1 MNEGNGVEQD
11 VWERKYHLAL
21 ERMERDEREYRSLEE
36 GLRRLVL
43 RLAALARG
51 QSAQADRLLDDLGD
65 GLRHASDPDALE
77 PLLAALADV
86 VTALEPGELPVSA
99 DAEFAPPLPREVL
112 HANVE
117 TTAAGASADVAGFG
131 TGTGTDAATAAG
143 AANPNE
149 ANQAATDALRQVL
162 QRIVLLPALAGR
174 SDELGAV
181 LAEARGTDAILS
193 AAHGLADI
201 VNLQREA
208 LRHDIAQLQDLLA
221 DVSGRL
227 GDMTRYLV
235 AETEHVVVGE
245 EQGRD
250 LDATVREEMRLLV
263 EQTQSAT
270 DLDAL
275 QAQVNARLAMID
287 EHFRAFRV
295 REDERLATYRDR
307 AERMRDRV
315 EELETQAT
323 SLQDSL
329 RREHELALTDPLTGL
344 PNRLSYERRM
354 AEIEQDVR
362 EHGVVACVGAFD
374 IDHFK
379 VINDSF
385 GHAAGDAVLRIVGAT
400 LTRELPEP
408 AFVARYGGEEFVVVF
423 AGITADEAMTA
434 AEALCETVAALA
446 FHASQKPVTVT
457 MSGGI
462 THFRSDDTA
471 ATAFDR
477 ADRALY
483 AAKRAG
489 RNRCL
494 LL

>member
-1 MNEGNGVEQD
+1 
-11 VWERKYHLAL
+11 
-21 ERMERDEREYRSLEE
+21 
-36 GLRRLVL
+36 
-43 RLAALARG
+43 
-51 QSAQADRLLDDLGD
+51 
-65 GLRHASDPDALE
+65 
-77 PLLAALADV
+77 
-86 VTALEPGELPVSA
+86 
-99 DAEFAPPLPREVL
+99 
-112 HANVE
+112 
-117 TTAAGASADVAGFG
+117 
-131 TGTGTDAATAAG
+131 
-143 AANPNE
+143 
-149 ANQAATDALRQVL
+149 
-162 QRIVLLPALAGR
+162 
-174 SDELGAV
+174 
-181 LAEARGTDAILS
+181 
-193 AAHGLADI
+193 
-201 VNLQREA
+201 
-208 LRHDIAQLQDLLA
+208 
-221 DVSGRL
+221 
-227 GDMTRYLV
+227 
-235 AETEHVVVGE
+235 
-245 EQGRD
+245 
-250 LDATVREEMRLLV
+250 MRLLV

-270 DLDAL
+270 HLDAL
-275 QAQVNARLAMID
+275 QAQVNARLSMID

-307 AERMRDRV
+307 AERMKDRV

-362 EHGVVACVGAFD
+362 EHGGVACVGAFD

-385 GHAAGDAVLRIVGAT
+385 GHAAGDAVLRIVGQT

-423 AGITADEAMTA
+423 AGMSAEDAIA
-434 AEALCETVAALA
+434 AATALCETVAALA

-462 THFRSDDTA
+462 TRFLVDDTA
-471 ATAFDR
+471 ATVFDR

-494 LL
+494 LR

>member
-1 MNEGNGVEQD
+1 MNEGDGLDQD

-21 ERMERDEREYRSLEE
+21 ERMERDEHDFRRLEE

-51 QSAQADRLLDDLGD
+51 QSVEADRLLDQLGD
-65 GLRHASDPDALE
+65 GLSLASDPGALDAL
-77 PLLAALADV
+77 LDALAEA
-86 VTALEPGELPVSA
+86 VTALEPSLAPVPAHVPTTSESALPA
-99 DAEFAPPLPREVL
+99 
-112 HANVE
+112 
-117 TTAAGASADVAGFG
+117 
-131 TGTGTDAATAAG
+131 AATADVG
-143 AANPNE
+143 
-149 ANQAATDALRQVL
+149 QAVTEALRQVL
-162 QRIVLLPALAGR
+162 LHIVLIPALAGR
-174 SDELGAV
+174 GDEWRAA
-181 LAEARGTDAILS
+181 LAQARDPDAISS
-193 AAHGLADI
+193 AAQGLADL
-201 VNLQREA
+201 VNLQRES

-235 AETEHVVVGE
+235 AETENVVVGD

-263 EQTQSAT
+263 EQTQGAT

-287 EHFRAFRV
+287 QHFRAFRE
-295 REDERLATYRDR
+295 REDERLASYRDR

-354 AEIEQDVR
+354 AEIEHDVR
-362 EHGVVACVGAFD
+362 ERGGVACVGAFD

-385 GHAAGDAVLRIVGAT
+385 GHAAGDAVLRIVGQT

-408 AFVARYGGEEFVVVF
+408 AFVARYGGEEFVVIF
-423 AGITADEAMTA
+423 AGISADEALA
-434 AEALCETVAALA
+434 AAQTLCNTVAALA

-462 THFRSDDTA
+462 TRFLANDTA
-471 ATAFDR
+471 ASVFDR

-494 LL
+494 VL

>member
-1 MNEGNGVEQD
+1 MNEGDAVEQD

-21 ERMERDEREYRSLEE
+21 ERMERDESDFRRLEE
-36 GLRRLVL
+36 GLRRLVV

-51 QSAQADRLLDDLGD
+51 QGAEADRLLDRLGD
-65 GLRHASDPDALE
+65 DLRHASQPETLDPLLDALAEAVAALE
-77 PLLAALADV
+77 PR
-86 VTALEPGELPVSA
+86 GLPVAAIVA
-99 DAEFAPPLPREVL
+99 DTVSDASPDGAIATVLDEVI
-112 HANVE
+112 
-117 TTAAGASADVAGFG
+117 
-131 TGTGTDAATAAG
+131 
-143 AANPNE
+143 
-149 ANQAATDALRQVL
+149 R
-162 QRIVLLPALAGR
+162 RIVLVPALAVR
-174 SDELGAV
+174 ADELRTTIAQAQGSEAV
-181 LAEARGTDAILS
+181 TA
-193 AAHGLADI
+193 AAHGLADL

-208 LRHDIAQLQDLLA
+208 LRQDIAQLQDLLA

-235 AETEHVVVGE
+235 AETENTAAAD
-245 EQGRD
+245 EQGRG
-250 LDATVREEMRLLV
+250 LDATVREEMRLLA
-263 EQTQSAT
+263 EQTQGAT

-275 QAQVNARLAMID
+275 QAQVNARLSMID

-295 REDERLATYRDR
+295 REDERLASYRDR
-307 AERMRDRV
+307 TERMRDRV

-344 PNRLSYERRM
+344 PNRLAYERRM
-354 AEIEQDVR
+354 AEVERDVR
-362 EHGVVACVGAFD
+362 ESGSVACVGAFD

-379 VINDSF
+379 LINDSF
-385 GHAAGDAVLRIVGAT
+385 GHAAGDAVLRIVGQT

-423 AGITADEAMTA
+423 AGISADEALA
-434 AEALCETVAALA
+434 ASHALCETVAALA

-462 THFRSDDTA
+462 TLFLTNDTA
-471 ATAFDR
+471 ATVFDR

>member
-1 MNEGNGVEQD
+1 MSEGDDVTQD

-21 ERMERDEREYRSLEE
+21 ERMERDEQDFRKLEE

-43 RLAALARG
+43 RLVALARG
-51 QSAQADRLLDDLGD
+51 QSTQADRLLDQLGD
-65 GLRHASDPDALE
+65 DLRHVSSPDTLE
-77 PLLAALADV
+77 PLLDALAEA
-86 VTALEPGELPVSA
+86 VTALEP
-99 DAEFAPPLPREVL
+99 RE
-112 HANVE
+112 
-117 TTAAGASADVAGFG
+117 ASAREPGDDTVTLVGATRDVAEDSRADRVAIE
-131 TGTGTDAATAAG
+131 T
-143 AANPNE
+143 
-149 ANQAATDALRQVL
+149 LRQVL
-162 QRIVLLPALAGR
+162 QRIVLAPTLAGR
-174 SDELGAV
+174 ADELRAA
-181 LAEARGTDAILS
+181 LIDAHDTDAV
-193 AAHGLADI
+193 AAAANALADL
-201 VNLQREA
+201 VNLQRDA
-208 LRHDIAQLQDLLA
+208 LKHDIARLQDLLA

-235 AETEHVVVGE
+235 AETENMAAAD

-263 EQTQSAT
+263 EQTQGAT
-270 DLDAL
+270 DLDTL
-275 QAQVNARLAMID
+275 QAQVNARLSLID

-307 AERMRDRV
+307 AARMKDRV

-344 PNRLSYERRM
+344 PNRLAYERRM
-354 AEIEQDVR
+354 AEIERDVR
-362 EHGVVACVGAFD
+362 EHRGVACVGAFD

-385 GHAAGDAVLRIVGAT
+385 GHAAGDAVLRIVGQT

-423 AGITADEAMTA
+423 AGISAEEAVTA
-434 AEALCETVAALA
+434 AQALCETVAALA

-457 MSGGI
+457 MSGGV
-462 THFRSDDTA
+462 TRFLPDDTA
-471 ATAFDR
+471 ATVFDR

>member
-1 MNEGNGVEQD
+1 MNEGDGLDQD

-21 ERMERDEREYRSLEE
+21 ERMERDEHDFRRLEE

-43 RLAALARG
+43 RLTALARG
-51 QSAQADRLLDDLGD
+51 QSAQADRLLDQLGD
-65 GLRHASDPDALE
+65 GLGLASDPDALDT
-77 PLLAALADV
+77 LLDALAEA
-86 VTALEPGELPVSA
+86 VTALEPRPAPAPHHMTEALEPV
-99 DAEFAPPLPREVL
+99 LL
-112 HANVE
+112 
-117 TTAAGASADVAGFG
+117 AAAVDTVQ
-131 TGTGTDAATAAG
+131 
-143 AANPNE
+143 E
-149 ANQAATDALRQVL
+149 AMEALRQVL
-162 QRIVLLPALAGR
+162 FHVVLMPALAGR
-174 SDELGAV
+174 VDALHASLGQARDT
-181 LAEARGTDAILS
+181 AAISAAARGI
-193 AAHGLADI
+193 ADL
-201 VNLQREA
+201 VNLQRNA
-208 LRHDIAQLQDLLA
+208 LRQDIAQLQELLA

-235 AETEHVVVGE
+235 AETENTDVGD

-263 EQTQSAT
+263 EQTQGAT
-270 DLDAL
+270 DLEAL
-275 QAQVNARLAMID
+275 QAQVNARLSMID
-287 EHFRAFRV
+287 EHFRVFRA

-307 AERMRDRV
+307 AERMKDRV
-315 EELETQAT
+315 EELEIQAT

-354 AEIEQDVR
+354 AEIERDVR
-362 EHGVVACVGAFD
+362 DNGGVACVGAFD

-385 GHAAGDAVLRIVGAT
+385 GHAAGDAVLRIVAQT

-423 AGITADEAMTA
+423 AGVPAEEAIA
-434 AEALCETVAALA
+434 AATALCETVAALA

-462 THFRSDDTA
+462 TRFLVDDTA
-471 ATAFDR
+471 ATVFDR

>member
-1 MNEGNGVEQD
+1 MNEGDGVAQD

-21 ERMERDEREYRSLEE
+21 ERMERDEHDFRRLEE

-51 QSAQADRLLDDLGD
+51 QSADADRLLDQLGD
-65 GLRHASDPDALE
+65 GLGLASDPDALE
-77 PLLAALADV
+77 VLLDALAET
-86 VTALEPGELPVSA
+86 VTALGTSPGPTPHHVTEALEPALP
-99 DAEFAPPLPREVL
+99 
-112 HANVE
+112 
-117 TTAAGASADVAGFG
+117 AAAVDVVQE
-131 TGTGTDAATAAG
+131 AT
-143 AANPNE
+143 E
-149 ANQAATDALRQVL
+149 ALRQVL
-162 QRIVLLPALAGR
+162 FHVVLMPALAGR
-174 SDELGAV
+174 VDALHAELGQ
-181 LAEARGTDAILS
+181 ARNTTAIAS
-193 AAHGLADI
+193 AARTLADL
-201 VNLQREA
+201 VNLQRES
-208 LRHDIAQLQDLLA
+208 LRRDIARLQDLLA

-235 AETEHVVVGE
+235 AETEHVVVGD

-263 EQTQSAT
+263 EQTQGAT
-270 DLDAL
+270 DLDTL
-275 QAQVNARLAMID
+275 QAQVNARLSMID
-287 EHFRAFRV
+287 EHFRAFRA
-295 REDERLATYRDR
+295 REDERLASYRDR

-344 PNRLSYERRM
+344 PNRLAYERRM
-354 AEIEQDVR
+354 AQIEEEVR
-362 EHGVVACVGAFD
+362 ERGGVACVGAFD

-385 GHAAGDAVLRIVGAT
+385 GHAAGDAVLRIVGQT
-400 LTRELPEP
+400 LTRELPDP

-423 AGITADEAMTA
+423 AGISAEEAISA
-434 AEALCETVAALA
+434 AQTLCETVAALA

-462 THFRSDDTA
+462 TRFRSDDTA

>member
-1 MNEGNGVEQD
+1 MNEGDGVDQD

-21 ERMERDEREYRSLEE
+21 ERMERDEHDFRRLEE

-51 QSAQADRLLDDLGD
+51 QSVEADRLLDQLGD
-65 GLRHASDPDALE
+65 GLSLASDPDALDA
-77 PLLAALADV
+77 LLDALAQA
-86 VTALEPGELPVSA
+86 VTALEPSLAPVPHPVPTTPESALPESA
-99 DAEFAPPLPREVL
+99 
-112 HANVE
+112 
-117 TTAAGASADVAGFG
+117 TADVG
-131 TGTGTDAATAAG
+131 
-143 AANPNE
+143 
-149 ANQAATDALRQVL
+149 QAVTETLRQVL
-162 QRIVLLPALAGR
+162 LRIVLIPALAGR
-174 SDELGAV
+174 GDEWRAA
-181 LAEARGTDAILS
+181 LAQARDPDAISS
-193 AAHGLADI
+193 AAQGLADL
-201 VNLQREA
+201 VNLQRES

-235 AETEHVVVGE
+235 AETENIVVGD

-263 EQTQSAT
+263 EQTQGAT

-287 EHFRAFRV
+287 QHFRAFRE
-295 REDERLATYRDR
+295 REDERLASYRDR

-354 AEIEQDVR
+354 AEIEHDVR
-362 EHGVVACVGAFD
+362 ERGGVACVGAFD

-385 GHAAGDAVLRIVGAT
+385 GHAAGDAVLRIVGQT

-408 AFVARYGGEEFVVVF
+408 AFVARYGGEEFVVIF
-423 AGITADEAMTA
+423 AGISADEALA
-434 AEALCETVAALA
+434 AAQTLCNTVAALA

-462 THFRSDDTA
+462 TRFLANDTA
-471 ATAFDR
+471 ASVFDR

-494 LL
+494 VL

>member
-1 MNEGNGVEQD
+1 MNEANGVTQD

-21 ERMERDEREYRSLEE
+21 ERMERDEHDFRQLEE

-51 QSAQADRLLDDLGD
+51 QSDAADRLLDQLGD
-65 GLRHASDPDALE
+65 GLRHASAPETFDPLLDALAE
-77 PLLAALADV
+77 A
-86 VTALEPGELPVSA
+86 VTALEPRGTPAHAAHDDAGPYAAVVGEPGAEA
-99 DAEFAPPLPREVL
+99 DPYGVATTALQEVL
-112 HANVE
+112 RH
-117 TTAAGASADVAGFG
+117 
-131 TGTGTDAATAAG
+131 
-143 AANPNE
+143 
-149 ANQAATDALRQVL
+149 
-162 QRIVLLPALAGR
+162 IVLVPALAAR
-174 SDELGAV
+174 ADELRAALTQAQGSEAV
-181 LAEARGTDAILS
+181 AS
-193 AAHGLADI
+193 AAQGLADL

-208 LRHDIAQLQDLLA
+208 LRNDIAQLQDLLA

-235 AETEHVVVGE
+235 AETESVAVGD

-250 LDATVREEMRLLV
+250 LDATVREEIRLLA
-263 EQTQSAT
+263 EQTRDAT

-275 QAQVNARLAMID
+275 QAQVKARLSMID
-287 EHFRAFRV
+287 DHFRAFRV
-295 REDERLATYRDR
+295 REDERLASYRDR

-344 PNRLSYERRM
+344 PNRLAYERRM
-354 AEIEQDVR
+354 AEVEQDVR
-362 EHGVVACVGAFD
+362 ENGGIACVAAFD

-385 GHAAGDAVLRIVGAT
+385 GHAAGDAVLRIVGQT
-400 LTRELPEP
+400 LTRELPDP
-408 AFVARYGGEEFVVVF
+408 TFVARYGGEEFVVVF
-423 AGITADEAMTA
+423 AGTA
-434 AEALCETVAALA
+434 AEEAVVAAQALCETVATLA
-446 FHASQKPVTVT
+446 FHASQKPVVVT

-462 THFRSDDTA
+462 TRFLPHDTA
-471 ATAFDR
+471 ATVFDR

>member
-1 MNEGNGVEQD
+1 MNEGDGVTQD

-21 ERMERDEREYRSLEE
+21 ERMERDEQDFRQLEE

-43 RLAALARG
+43 RLSALARG
-51 QSAQADRLLDDLGD
+51 QSLDADRLLDQLGD
-65 GLRHASDPDALE
+65 GLGIASDPAVLDPLLDALAE
-77 PLLAALADV
+77 A
-86 VTALEPGELPVSA
+86 VTALEQAPETTPLPVTEA
-99 DAEFAPPLPREVL
+99 LEPALPAEAV
-112 HANVE
+112 
-117 TTAAGASADVAGFG
+117 DVVQ
-131 TGTGTDAATAAG
+131 
-143 AANPNE
+143 E
-149 ANQAATDALRQVL
+149 AKEALRQVL
-162 QRIVLLPALAGR
+162 FHVVLMPRFAGR
-174 SDELGAV
+174 VDALHATLGQARDT
-181 LAEARGTDAILS
+181 AAIASAARGVAEL
-193 AAHGLADI
+193 
-201 VNLQREA
+201 VNLQRES
-208 LRHDIAQLQDLLA
+208 LRRDIAQLQDLLA

-235 AETEHVVVGE
+235 AETEHVAAGE
-245 EQGRD
+245 DQGRD

-263 EQTQSAT
+263 EQTQAAT
-270 DLDAL
+270 DLEAL
-275 QAQVNARLAMID
+275 QAQVNARLSMID
-287 EHFRAFRV
+287 EHFRAFRE

-307 AERMRDRV
+307 AERMKDRV
-315 EELETQAT
+315 EELESQAT

-354 AEIEQDVR
+354 AQIEKDVR
-362 EHGVVACVGAFD
+362 EHGGVACVGAFD

-385 GHAAGDAVLRIVGAT
+385 GHAAGDAVLRIVGQT

-423 AGITADEAMTA
+423 AGIA
-434 AEALCETVAALA
+434 AEEAIVAAQALCETVAALA

-462 THFRSDDTA
+462 TRFLADDTA
-471 ATAFDR
+471 ATVFDR

>member
-1 MNEGNGVEQD
+1 LEQD

-21 ERMERDEREYRSLEE
+21 ERMERDEPHFRTLEE

-51 QSAQADRLLDDLGD
+51 QSVEADRLLDRLGD
-65 GLRHASDPDALE
+65 GLRQASEPAALDPLLDALAEAVAALE
-77 PLLAALADV
+77 PRVAAA
-86 VTALEPGELPVSA
+86 AVSA
-99 DAEFAPPLPREVL
+99 VHAAVEAAVEPPN
-112 HANVE
+112 AVE
-117 TTAAGASADVAGFG
+117 HPATPEPVDVGGPAI
-131 TGTGTDAATAAG
+131 
-143 AANPNE
+143 E
-149 ANQAATDALRQVL
+149 ALRQVL
-162 QRIVLLPALAGR
+162 VRVVLMPALAERADDLR
-174 SDELGAV
+174 SA
-181 LAEARGTDAILS
+181 LAQARDTEAISA
-193 AAHGLADI
+193 AAHGLADL
-201 VNLQREA
+201 VNQQRET
-208 LRHDIAQLQDLLA
+208 LRDDIAKLQHLLA

-227 GDMTRYLV
+227 GDMTRYL
-235 AETEHVVVGE
+235 ASEIEGMDAVGDD
-245 EQGRD
+245 GRD
-250 LDATVREEMRLLV
+250 LDATVREEIRLLA
-263 EQTQSAT
+263 EQTQEAA
-270 DLDAL
+270 DLAAL
-275 QAQVNARLAMID
+275 QAQVNSRLSMIDQHFRDFREREDARLAK
-287 EHFRAFRV
+287 
-295 REDERLATYRDR
+295 YRDR

-315 EELETQAT
+315 EELETQAE

-344 PNRLSYERRM
+344 PNRLAYERHM
-354 AEIEQDVR
+354 AEIERDVR
-362 EHGVVACVGAFD
+362 DGSTTACVSAFD

-385 GHAAGDAVLRIVGAT
+385 GHAAGDAVLRIVGQT
-400 LTRELPEP
+400 LTRELAGH

-423 AGITADEAMTA
+423 AGRPVNEAVAM
-434 AEALCETVAALA
+434 AEALCKTVASLA

-462 THFRSDDTA
+462 TSFRTDDTA

-494 LL
+494 VL